1 MKPLS
6 ILIIE
11 DGQSQR
17 EMLKDFLE
25 GEGHSAAVAGSGE
38 TGLEMVRKDHF
49 DLILLDYKMPGMN
62 GIEVLEAVKGINPEI
77 DVIMMTAFGTIE
89 TAVGAMK
96 SGAADYIT
104 KPIDLEDLLIHL
116 RRISERRTLIRE
128 NEVLRSQLKEK
139 GITTDRIIF
148 RSRAMEDLVN
158 MAGRVAASRSTVL
171 IQGESGTG
179 KELLARL
186 VHNLS
191 PRSDR
196 PIIVVN
202 CGAIHENLLES
213 ELFGHEKGAFT
224 GAVRRRIGYFEE
236 ADGGSLFLDEI
247 GELTLPLQVKLLRF
261 LQEREFQRLGGNEVI
276 RTDVRI
282 ISATN
287 RDLEAR
293 VREGAF
299 REDLFYRLNVVTM
312 SIPPLRERKD
322 DIPPL
327 VDYFLAK
334 FSSEN
339 GGLKSISRE
348 ARDMLMKY
356 DYPGNV
362 RELENILERATV
374 ISRDGIISVE
384 DLPFRDTPADE
395 RRFEGKMKDSIEA
408 LELQMIRKAMQDS
421 GSNQSK
427 AADILG
433 ISERMLRYKLKKYGI
448 KSDR

>member
-38 TGLEMVRKDHF
+38 TGLAMVRKDHF

-327 VDYFLAK
+327 VDYFLDK

>member
-17 EMLKDFLE
+17 DMLKDFLE

-247 GELTLPLQVKLLRF
+247 GELTLTLQVKLLRF

-327 VDYFLAK
+327 VDYFLDK